1 MRARF
6 DFELKNR
13 LESALSWARQWRAL
27 GDVAM
32 NRVKLSI
39 RVPAGQEIMLRQIA
53 EVRGLTRYQALA
65 RVVEAGLAA
74 IMHSPIPSARGTGDD
89 ALASLDSRLSVIEAL
104 TDRSLFTAS
113 AAYAYARRA
122 ALRNDSDAER
132 ADSTTSEAAQASY
145 KRQRALAAEALS

>member
-1 MRARF
+1 MSRI
-6 DFELKNR
+6 
-13 LESALSWARQWRAL
+13 
-27 GDVAM
+27 
-32 NRVKLSI
+32 KLSV
-39 RVPAGQEIMLRQIA
+39 RVPAGQETMLRHIA

-65 RVVEAGLAA
+65 RVIETGLIA
-74 IMHSPIPSARGTGDD
+74 IMGKPVADSPADKD
-89 ALASLDSRLSVIEAL
+89 VALASLDTRLSVIEAL

-132 ADSTTSEAAQASY
+132 SDTATSDAAQASY